1 MELYDCYIDIA
12 QSYYDRKKIMFKALS
27 WLSGK
32 AVEPMM
38 PKQQPQQTKEDEVL
52 VEVDASLIFLF

>member
-1 MELYDCYIDIA
+1 
-12 QSYYDRKKIMFKALS
+12 MFKALS